1 MAQVLPE
8 VYDFRQHDRLWRRVQ
23 PGLEPYPEADTSE
36 EIKRRHPTRV

>member
-23 PGLEPYPEADTSE
+23 PGLEHPE